1 MTCWGRL
8 PNGGDMMPMAAA
20 LNLLLINLSQR
31 FDVNRLEQLPL
42 RQLLIQVRQL
52 RKQYDKPPKH

>member
-1 MTCWGRL
+1 
-8 PNGGDMMPMAAA
+8 MMPMAAA

-42 RQLLIQVRQL
+42 RQLLSKRRLSTVWSRIQDPVT
-52 RKQYDKPPKH
+52 

>member
-1 MTCWGRL
+1 
-8 PNGGDMMPMAAA
+8 GGDMVPMAAA